1 MSDLD
6 KLRWR
11 CRRGTLELDL
21 VLRRYLETRFSTAD
35 RAEQQAFLALL
46 EQEDDELIRYLL
58 GQLNPPDP
66 ALAALVSRIRA
77 LPVQQ

>member
-77 LPVQQ
+77 LPAQQ

>member
-21 VLRRYLETRFSTAD
+21 VLLRYLKTRFSTAD
-35 RAEQQAFLALL
+35 QAEQQAFLALL
-46 EQEDDELIRYLL
+46 EQEDDALVRYLL
-58 GQLNPPDP
+58 GQLNPSD
-66 ALAALVSRIRA
+66 AALMALVTRIRA
-77 LPVQQ
+77 LPAQE

>member
-66 ALAALVSRIRA
+66 ALTALVSRIRA
-77 LPVQQ
+77 LPAQQ